1 MNSNSNQCEFPGE
14 EKVAEGIYITKPKN
28 MSQNNQNN
36 QVVINQKAHE
46 KKSDNINTS
55 DKPSNKY
62 VYKSTAELINLLEN
76 DFESI
81 VSQVQ
86 MLYEANEEM
95 LKFDPNDYD
104 LIEARQENLEIINK
118 KILRLKEIQE
128 ELKKFCPT
136 NPLVLKD
143 VYDYFLQNK
152 IQKNLLDEREISGN
166 VNVEQNYIQTQPTK
180 NSEVIT
186 EIEL

>member
-28 MSQNNQNN
+28 QSQNNK
-36 QVVINQKAHE
+36 VVINQQAID
-46 KKSDNINTS
+46 KKPENTN
-55 DKPSNKY
+55 PSSRY

-81 VSQVQ
+81 VSQVK

-143 VYDYFLQNK
+143 VYDYFLENQN
-152 IQKNLLDEREISGN
+152 QKNQVVDKEISGN
-166 VNVEQNYIQTQPTK
+166 VIVEHNYNQTQSVTSNNI
-180 NSEVIT
+180 NSDVIT
-186 EIEL
+186 EIDL